1 MEADSEEAVR
11 LRFRKAK
18 FTNQERVR
26 RMGLN
31 SLLNFFK
38 LDGIDDEYDDY
49 EYDDYEDEDTPA
61 PAPSRKSASSRES
74 FDDSSKSRNGFLNSK
89 PKVVSLNRSMM
100 EVKIVQPTSFEDS
113 QEICNTLLESK
124 PVVVNLE
131 GFDPDDAQRI
141 MDFISGCI
149 YAINGKYHQISKY
162 IFIFTPENV
171 DISGDSLSLGD
182 GTATMPTISREF

>member
-1 MEADSEEAVR
+1 
-11 LRFRKAK
+11 
-18 FTNQERVR
+18 
-26 RMGLN
+26 MGLN

-49 EYDDYEDEDTPA
+49 EYDDYDEMEETA
-61 PAPSRKSASSRES
+61 ATKTSSAARKTAARDSYDDASKPRS
-74 FDDSSKSRNGFLNSK
+74 GFLNSK

-100 EVKIVQPTSFEDS
+100 EVKIIQPTSFEDS

-182 GTATMPTISREF
+182 GNDAMPTISREF

>member
-1 MEADSEEAVR
+1 
-11 LRFRKAK
+11 
-18 FTNQERVR
+18 
-26 RMGLN
+26 MGLN

-38 LDGIDDEYDDY
+38 LDGMDEEYEDY
-49 EYDDYEDEDTPA
+49 DYEDYEEDEASVSRASSARRTAAARESYEDTT
-61 PAPSRKSASSRES
+61 
-74 FDDSSKSRNGFLNSK
+74 SKSRNVFSNSK
-89 PKVVSLNRSMM
+89 PKIVSLNRSMM

-149 YAINGKYHQISKY
+149 YAINGKYNQISKY

-182 GTATMPTISREF
+182 GRAAMPTISREF

>member
-1 MEADSEEAVR
+1 
-11 LRFRKAK
+11 
-18 FTNQERVR
+18 
-26 RMGLN
+26 MGLN

-38 LDGIDDEYDDY
+38 LDGMDDEYDDY
-49 EYDDYEDEDTPA
+49 DYDEYEEDEVSASKVNSSVRRTAPPKDSYDDVQKPR
-61 PAPSRKSASSRES
+61 S
-74 FDDSSKSRNGFLNSK
+74 GFLNNK

-100 EVKIVQPTSFEDS
+100 EVKIIQPTSFEDS
-113 QEICNTLLESK
+113 QDICNTLLESK

-149 YAINGKYHQISKY
+149 YAINGKYNQISKY

-182 GTATMPTISREF
+182 HIEAMPTISREF

>member
-1 MEADSEEAVR
+1 
-11 LRFRKAK
+11 
-18 FTNQERVR
+18 
-26 RMGLN
+26 MGLN

-49 EYDDYEDEDTPA
+49 EYDDYEEEEAPA
-61 PAPSRKSASSRES
+61 PAPSSSRKSAPSRES
-74 FDDSSKSRNGFLNSK
+74 FDDSSKSRSGFLNSK

-182 GTATMPTISREF
+182 GTAAMPTISREF

>member
-1 MEADSEEAVR
+1 
-11 LRFRKAK
+11 
-18 FTNQERVR
+18 
-26 RMGLN
+26 MGLN

-49 EYDDYEDEDTPA
+49 EYDDFEEEDTPVKT
-61 PAPSRKSASSRES
+61 PSPRKRTSSRETYEES
-74 FDDSSKSRNGFLNSK
+74 PKARSGFLNSK

-100 EVKIVQPTSFEDS
+100 EVKIIQPTSFEDS

-182 GTATMPTISREF
+182 GTDAMPTISREF

>member
-1 MEADSEEAVR
+1 
-11 LRFRKAK
+11 
-18 FTNQERVR
+18 
-26 RMGLN
+26 MGLN

-38 LDGIDDEYDDY
+38 LDGMDDDYEDY
-49 EYDDYEDEDTPA
+49 EYDAYEEEEA
-61 PAPSRKSASSRES
+61 PAVSKKSSGNRKTAASRETYEE
-74 FDDSSKSRNGFLNSK
+74 SSKSRNGFLNSK

-100 EVKIVQPTSFEDS
+100 EVKIIQPTSFEDT

-131 GFDPDDAQRI
+131 GFDPDVAQRF

-149 YAINGKYHQISKY
+149 YAINGKYNQISKY

-182 GTATMPTISREF
+182 GTAAMPTISREF

>member
-1 MEADSEEAVR
+1 
-11 LRFRKAK
+11 
-18 FTNQERVR
+18 
-26 RMGLN
+26 MGLN

-49 EYDDYEDEDTPA
+49 DDYDDYSAEEEQPRQAKATSSHRTSSERDTYEDA
-61 PAPSRKSASSRES
+61 PQKPRS
-74 FDDSSKSRNGFLNSK
+74 GFLNSK
-89 PKVVSLNRSMM
+89 PKVVPLNRSMT
-100 EVKIVQPTSFEDS
+100 EVKIIQPSTFEDS

-149 YAINGKYHQISKY
+149 YAINGKYQQISKY
-162 IFIFTPENV
+162 IFIFTPENI
-171 DISGDSLSLGD
+171 DIIGDSLSLGD

>member
-1 MEADSEEAVR
+1 
-11 LRFRKAK
+11 
-18 FTNQERVR
+18 
-26 RMGLN
+26 MGLN

-38 LDGIDDEYDDY
+38 LDGIDDEYEDY
-49 EYDDYEDEDTPA
+49 EYDEYDEEEV
-61 PAPSRKSASSRES
+61 PSVKKTSVPRKTSAAREIPK
-74 FDDSSKSRNGFLNSK
+74 DSIKSNNGSINHSKA
-89 PKVVSLNRSMM
+89 KVVSLNRSMM

>member
-1 MEADSEEAVR
+1 
-11 LRFRKAK
+11 
-18 FTNQERVR
+18 
-26 RMGLN
+26 MGLN

-38 LDGIDDEYDDY
+38 LDGIDDDYDDYDEYDDF
-49 EYDDYEDEDTPA
+49 EEESATQVKTSNSRKAAAPKETYEDTA
-61 PAPSRKSASSRES
+61 KAGRS
-74 FDDSSKSRNGFLNSK
+74 GFRSSK

-182 GTATMPTISREF
+182 GTVTMPTISREF

>member
-1 MEADSEEAVR
+1 
-11 LRFRKAK
+11 
-18 FTNQERVR
+18 
-26 RMGLN
+26 MGLN

-38 LDGIDDEYDDY
+38 LDGMDEEYEDY
-49 EYDDYEDEDTPA
+49 EYEDYEEEEASMPKASGARKTAAARESYEDT
-61 PAPSRKSASSRES
+61 
-74 FDDSSKSRNGFLNSK
+74 SKSRNGFLNSK
-89 PKVVSLNRSMM
+89 PKIVSLNRSMM
-100 EVKIVQPTSFEDS
+100 EVKIIQPTSFEDS

-149 YAINGKYHQISKY
+149 YAINGKYNQISKY

-182 GTATMPTISREF
+182 GRAAMPTISREF

>member
-1 MEADSEEAVR
+1 
-11 LRFRKAK
+11 
-18 FTNQERVR
+18 
-26 RMGLN
+26 MGLN

-38 LDGIDDEYDDY
+38 LDGIDDEYEDY
-49 EYDDYEDEDTPA
+49 EYDEYDEEEVPSVKKTSVPRKTSAAREVPED
-61 PAPSRKSASSRES
+61 SVKS
-74 FDDSSKSRNGFLNSK
+74 KNGFLNNSK

>member
-1 MEADSEEAVR
+1 
-11 LRFRKAK
+11 
-18 FTNQERVR
+18 
-26 RMGLN
+26 MGLN

-38 LDGIDDEYDDY
+38 LDGIDDEYEDY
-49 EYDDYEDEDTPA
+49 EYDEYDEEEVPSVKKTSVPRKTSAARDIPED
-61 PAPSRKSASSRES
+61 SVKS
-74 FDDSSKSRNGFLNSK
+74 KNGFLNNSK

>member
-1 MEADSEEAVR
+1 
-11 LRFRKAK
+11 
-18 FTNQERVR
+18 
-26 RMGLN
+26 MGLN

-38 LDGIDDEYDDY
+38 LDGIDDEYEDY
-49 EYDDYEDEDTPA
+49 DYDEYEEEETPSVRKASVPRKTASTREIPEDSA
-61 PAPSRKSASSRES
+61 KSKNS
-74 FDDSSKSRNGFLNSK
+74 FLNNSK

-182 GTATMPTISREF
+182 GSAAMPTFIREF

>member
-1 MEADSEEAVR
+1 
-11 LRFRKAK
+11 
-18 FTNQERVR
+18 
-26 RMGLN
+26 MGLN

-49 EYDDYEDEDTPA
+49 EYDDFEEENTPSVKASSSRKTTSPKETYEDTSKN
-61 PAPSRKSASSRES
+61 SRG
-74 FDDSSKSRNGFLNSK
+74 GFLNSK